1 MIAVDWSIE
10 SDNSLNFFG
19 QAAKILFVGSDP
31 GFNSELSGLFE
42 NMGYSVDSC
51 INGEECLN
59 RLSTQHYQLI
69 IMDITLP
76 EIDGLSLLSI
86 LRKSIQIPVIMLMND
101 GAEEERIKGFYHG
114 ADDCLTKP
122 FNKTE
127 LLLRVW
133 ALLRRCRAGSETT
146 NNVFQLRLDGLNL
159 DKTNKTTSVHG
170 KSIGLT
176 PTEFRLL
183 WVLLQYRGD
192 VLKKSFLYQ
201 TVLNKTR
208 GRYDRSLDVH
218 LGRVRKKLSAAG
230 WNGDRLRTI
239 HGEGYCLK

>member
-1 MIAVDWSIE
+1 MSAADWDIE
-10 SDNSLNFFG
+10 SDNSLSFFA
-19 QAAKILFVGSDP
+19 QAAKILFVGSDA
-31 GFNSELSGLFE
+31 GFNNELSGMFE

-69 IMDITLP
+69 ILDITLP
-76 EIDGLSLLSI
+76 EMDGFSLLGR
-86 LRKSIQIPVIMLMND
+86 LRKSIQTPAIMLTNN

-114 ADDCLTKP
+114 ADDCLAKP
-122 FNKTE
+122 FNTTE

-133 ALLRRCRAGSETT
+133 ALLRRCRIDSETT
-146 NNVFQLRLDGLNL
+146 HNVFELQLDGLNL
-159 DKTNKTTSVHG
+159 DKTNKSTSVHG
-170 KSIGLT
+170 ERVGLT

-192 VLKKSFLYQ
+192 VLKKAFLYQ
-201 TVLNKTR
+201 AVLNRTQ

-218 LGRVRKKLSAAG
+218 LGRVRKKLSAAD

-239 HGEGYCLK
+239 HGEGYCLE